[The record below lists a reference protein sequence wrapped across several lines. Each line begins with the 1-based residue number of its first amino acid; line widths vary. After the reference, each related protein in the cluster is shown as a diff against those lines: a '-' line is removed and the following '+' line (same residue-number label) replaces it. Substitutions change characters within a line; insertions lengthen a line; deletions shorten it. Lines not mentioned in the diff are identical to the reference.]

1 MVERNTLPFSAIVGQ
16 EKLKK
21 ALLIIA
27 VNPSIGGLLIKGP
40 KGVAKSTAVRALANL
55 LPEIEVVADCPF
67 SCDPNDENRMCE
79 DCKRRL
85 LSGEKLP
92 VKKRKMRIIDLPVS
106 ATLDRVVGSLNIKKA
121 IEEGLK
127 ALQPGLLAEA
137 NRGILYI
144 DEVNL
149 LNDDIVNAI
158 LDAAAS
164 KVNIVEREGVSVAHP
179 ADFILIGTMNP
190 EEGELRPQL
199 LDRFGISVEAETPKS
214 EDELI
219 EIANRVEEFEK
230 DPARFKEKFQDSE
243 KALETK
249 VINARKLL
257 PEVIISKKLLKFIA
271 TVVLRYQLSN
281 RAMIAAVKVA
291 KTIATLEGRNQ
302 VNINDVKEAL
312 ELVLPHRLK
321 SEPLN
326 QSDNN
331 ISNVNEIIKNLEQE
345 YNETKED
352 NGKSENEKE
361 NKNEENGNNELYN
374 NNLNNKEGNGNN
386 ESHNNL
392 NENSVK
398 INLDIKNVNSEK
410 SGKSGISKSSGY
422 LNNYNGTM
430 LDFHS
435 TLVNTALNKRR
446 KILESDIVLRDNL
459 GKGSLPILI
468 LLDTSKSMNFNKR
481 IKIAMQISHSLLIN
495 AYKLRSKVGLI
506 TFSGKISEY
515 VIPFSKNLEKFNKIL
530 SNIKPHGKTPLSH
543 ALLNALNIL
552 KKESKYSTPIT
563 FIITDGKANVSL
575 YGNIKHELEY
585 LSYNLGKISKVLI
598 IDTNYSEFLPSYN
611 KLIAEKSNGIL
622 MNINDSIRFLNIRIT

>member
-1 MVERNTLPFSAIVGQ
+1 MVERNILPFSAIVGQ
-16 EKLKK
+16 ERLKK

-27 VNPSIGGLLIKGP
+27 INPSIDGLLIKGP

-67 SCDPNDENRMCE
+67 SCDPNDYNKMCE
-79 DCKRRL
+79 SCKRRL

-92 VKKRKMRIIDLPVS
+92 IKKRKMRIVDLPVS
-106 ATLDRVVGSLNIKKA
+106 ATLDRVIGSLDIKKA
-121 IEEGLK
+121 IEDGIK

-158 LDAAAS
+158 LDSAAS

-199 LDRFGISVEAETPKS
+199 LDRFGISVEAESPKS

-230 DPARFKEKFQDSE
+230 DPEKFKKRFLNNE
-243 KALETK
+243 KEIEINI
-249 VINARKLL
+249 INARRLL
-257 PEVIISKKLLKFIA
+257 TEVNISEKLLKIIA
-271 TVVLRYQLSN
+271 NVVLKYSLSN
-281 RAMIAAVKVA
+281 RAMIAAVKVS
-291 KTIATLEGRNQ
+291 KTIAAIEGRKE

-321 SEPLN
+321 NEPVNQGLN
-326 QSDNN
+326 NTPN
-331 ISNVNEIIKNLEQE
+331 INEIMSNLDKDLDKA
-345 YNETKED
+345 NA
-352 NGKSENEKE
+352 EKG
-361 NKNEENGNNELYN
+361 NKNEKTENKENESENKENNELD
-374 NNLNNKEGNGNN
+374 KENM
-386 ESHNNL
+386 
-392 NENSVK
+392 K
-398 INLDIKNVNSEK
+398 ISFDTKNIHSEK
-410 SGKSGISKSSGY
+410 SGKSGVSKSYGY
-422 LNNYNGTM
+422 LDNHNGTI

-435 TLVNTALNKRR
+435 TIVNMVLNKRR
-446 KILESDIVLRDNL
+446 KIAEDDIVLRDNL

-481 IKIAMQISHSLLIN
+481 INIATRISHSLLAN

-506 TFSGKISEY
+506 TFSGTTSQYI
-515 VIPFSKNLEKFNKIL
+515 IPFSKNFDKFNKIL
-530 SNIKPHGKTPLSH
+530 SNTRPLGKTPLSH
-543 ALLNALNIL
+543 ALLNASNIL
-552 KKESKYSTPIT
+552 KKESKYATPIT
-563 FIITDGKANVSL
+563 FIITDGKANVSIS
-575 YGNIKHELEY
+575 GNIKHELEY
-585 LSYNLGKISKVLI
+585 LSYKLGKISKVI
-598 IDTNYSEFLPSYN
+598 IINTNYSEFLPSYN

-622 MNINDSIRFLNIRIT
+622 LNINDSIRFLNIKIT